1 MSAPAGGGSGNV
13 GSGGRSVRFASD
25 TKKGDAT
32 TTSNK
37 RKLTSLQEK
46 NEDDGGGK
54 DHHGVYH
61 DGFGGNLQNKKSK
74 KKKYYQNE
82 DELDDVDDWNEE
94 EEEMEFGGGGT
105 SGKGGIAV
113 ASEKE
118 LIEAKRQRRAKKL
131 GGLMD
136 EFEEEDDGE
145 DNVADDGQ
153 DDEGDEDDIYGDNR
167 KRRTDERSL
176 KSEGVKFEP
185 FHMRD
190 EEEDGQGYF
199 DGDTYVFRRNP
210 GGDDG
215 EPDAWADALN
225 DPDQQQNQQ
234 DGKNPSK
241 SPMISKPASSEQENL
256 DDLTKDELYRRIYSL
271 ISGTESVAKAIQRYG
286 KIVKQEQDQKRKLKK
301 SGGLGSATDTVESAA
316 KVSLD
321 KVTGAANA
329 LLLQGDVD
337 IYQTT
342 ISDIRRKYPNVVESA
357 ATVSTAEK
365 SSLPVAAFA
374 PASSKATNVQWEYVG
389 NENNQIQGPF
399 TTQQMISWIQAGY
412 FVGPQRVKIRTIQEQ
427 HQEEEKEEEGKTS
440 TEDDLLADLMDDD
453 DDDDPN
459 PNPKKKP
466 KATTS
471 NTTNVVRGEWMWS
484 NEVDYKSYL

>member
-1 MSAPAGGGSGNV
+1 MSAPAGGGDNG
-13 GSGGRSVRFASD
+13 GGGGRSVRFAND
-25 TKKGDAT
+25 TKKADAT
-32 TTSNK
+32 TTNNK
-37 RKLTSLQEK
+37 RKLTSLQD
-46 NEDDGGGK
+46 NDDDDNGG
-54 DHHGVYH
+54 DHDYHG
-61 DGFGGNLQNKKSK
+61 GFGGNLQNKKSK

-94 EEEMEFGGGGT
+94 EEMESGGGIGGGAT
-105 SGKGGIAV
+105 APGGITV

-136 EFEEEDDGE
+136 DFEEEEDGGDDDDGDDAADDGE
-145 DNVADDGQ
+145 EDND
-153 DDEGDEDDIYGDNR
+153 DEDDIYGSNR
-167 KRRTDERSL
+167 KRRDERSL

-185 FHMRD
+185 FNMRD
-190 EEEDGQGYF
+190 EQEDGEGYF

-225 DPDQQQNQQ
+225 DPEQQQQA
-234 DGKNPSK
+234 DGTTPSK
-241 SPMISKPASSEQENL
+241 SATLSKLASSEQENL
-256 DDLTKDELYRRIYSL
+256 DDLTKEELYGRIYSL

-301 SGGLGSATDTVESAA
+301 NAGKSSLTDELAAGATASSAA
-316 KVSLD
+316 KTSLD

-342 ISDIRRKYPNVVESA
+342 SSDIRRKYPNVVATAAAASA
-357 ATVSTAEK
+357 AEK
-365 SSLPVAAFA
+365 SSS
-374 PASSKATNVQWEYVG
+374 SSKATSTVQWEYVG
-389 NENNQIQGPF
+389 NENDQIQGPF
-399 TTQQMISWIQAGY
+399 TTQQMLSWIQAGY
-412 FVGPQRVKIRTIQEQ
+412 FVGAQRVKIRTIHEKEQ
-427 HQEEEKEEEGKTS
+427 QEEKES

-453 DDDDPN
+453 DDDDDDDP
-459 PNPKKKP
+459 
-466 KATTS
+466 
-471 NTTNVVRGEWMWS
+471 
-484 NEVDYKSYL
+484 